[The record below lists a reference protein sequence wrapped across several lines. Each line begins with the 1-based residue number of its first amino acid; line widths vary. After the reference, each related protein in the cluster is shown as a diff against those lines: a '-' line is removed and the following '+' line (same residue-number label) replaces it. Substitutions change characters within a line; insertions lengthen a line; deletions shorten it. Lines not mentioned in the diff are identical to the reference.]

1 MVFFSSYNFIN
12 MTVSEKHEVHIGTSL
27 TISPKCCLVFEPQI
41 MWGGLPSAV
50 SVEHVAV
57 S

>member
-1 MVFFSSYNFIN
+1 MYDS
-12 MTVSEKHEVHIGTSL
+12 VSEKHKIHIGTS
-27 TISPKCCLVFEPQI
+27 CLSSALFLNIKI